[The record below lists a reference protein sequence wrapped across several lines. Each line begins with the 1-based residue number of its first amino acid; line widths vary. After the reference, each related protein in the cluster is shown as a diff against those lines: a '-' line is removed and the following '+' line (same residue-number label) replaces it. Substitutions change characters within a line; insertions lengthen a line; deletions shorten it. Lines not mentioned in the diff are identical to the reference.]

1 MQAVRGKRQVANGA
15 IGLARLSIIPDA
27 AIHHAIEIGI
37 FVDTVNKAEVGVIGA
52 DGCQPLLELRN
63 SGSRLGRPPI
73 RSAFVQRSDMHL
85 DVHPVAMTAENAPHH
100 RERGGLARDEIE
112 MVDTGVNRRVDGA
125 LNLSRARVMQ
135 PSRSKSGHADLVAA
149 MRQSAILHVL
159 LRCCTCRC
167 RRLWLQVP
175 VVAGTPYGQPHATI
189 VHLGVHSKASNRRS
203 NSLWPPSAFMPRRYP
218 CRRTRSRVQRVCRL
232 RAGQKSHRS
241 WR

>member
-15 IGLARLSIIPDA
+15 VGFACLSIIPYA
-27 AIHHAIEIGI
+27 AIHHM
-37 FVDTVNKAEVGVIGA
+37 VEVGVLVDAMDEAEVRIIGA
-52 DGCQPLLELRN
+52 DGCQALLELRN

-85 DVHPVAMTAENAPHH
+85 DVHPVAMTAENAPH
-100 RERGGLARDEIE
+100 RFKGRRFARYEVE
-112 MVDTGVNRRVDGA
+112 MIDPRIDGYLIGA
-125 LNLSRARVMQ
+125 LDLGCAGIMDAR
-135 PSRSKSGHADLVAA
+135 RSQTDHANLVAA

-167 RRLWLQVP
+167 RCLWLQVP

-218 CRRTRSRVQRVCRL
+218 YRRTHWKARRACRSRAARRL
-232 RAGQKSHRS
+232 RRS